1 MIKKFM
7 TANEL
12 RKIQK
17 EYMQGYSDAQLNRII
32 DRLIEASHSF
42 DSYIIVN
49 EMISAENINRLTSNG
64 YDVES
69 QCNTQY
75 KISW

>member
-1 MIKKFM
+1 MIKKFI

-17 EYMQGYSDAQLNRII
+17 EYMQGYSNAQLNRII
-32 DRLIEASHSF
+32 NMLIDAANSF
-42 DSYIIVN
+42 DNYIIVN
-49 EMISAENINRLTSNG
+49 EMISDENINRLTSNG

>member
-49 EMISAENINRLTSNG
+49 EMISVDNINRLTSNG